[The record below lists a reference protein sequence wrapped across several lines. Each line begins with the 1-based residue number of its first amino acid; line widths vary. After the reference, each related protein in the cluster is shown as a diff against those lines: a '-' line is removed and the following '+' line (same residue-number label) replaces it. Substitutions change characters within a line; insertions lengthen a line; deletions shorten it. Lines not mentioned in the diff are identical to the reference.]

1 MTALM
6 CIRKCTIN
14 IKLRKYSMYVP
25 NVDPSFLGDEASTYL
40 ACLHIDSIALCANLH
55 NFFLCSVET
64 ELGNK
69 EVVSIPTCMS
79 CSQPNFSCAQSIALL
94 KICKLIALSA

>member
-6 CIRKCTIN
+6 CICKCTIN
-14 IKLRKYSMYVP
+14 IKMREYSMYVP
-25 NVDPSFLGDEASTYL
+25 NFAPSFPGDEASMYL
-40 ACLHIDSIALCANLH
+40 ACLNIDSIALCANLH
-55 NFFLCSVET
+55 YFFLCSVKI

-79 CSQPNFSCAQSIALL
+79 CSQPNFSCAQSVALL
-94 KICKLIALSA
+94 KICKPIALSA